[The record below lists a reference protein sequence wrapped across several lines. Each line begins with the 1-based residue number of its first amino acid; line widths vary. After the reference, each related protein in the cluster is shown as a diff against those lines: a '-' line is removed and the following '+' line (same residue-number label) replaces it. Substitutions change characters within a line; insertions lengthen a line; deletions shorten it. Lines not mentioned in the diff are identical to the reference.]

1 MRIGL
6 ISATEREIMPFI
18 MSKMTVKV
26 KEEEARLN
34 FYSGFYEGI
43 EVVAVFSGVC
53 KVNAAIAAQ
62 ILISKFQVTHLIL
75 TGVAGALNEKL
86 NIGDIV
92 IGSEIAYHDVAPGIL
107 TEYHPWMKDIYFRPD
122 DKLFELCNK
131 VADSL
136 SLNCKCY
143 TGRIITGEAF
153 VTENERGALIERFNP
168 LCVDMESAS
177 VAHVCYANR
186 VPFLIIR
193 SISDRADK
201 TGAEDFE
208 SNMAKAAL
216 NSLELVQLLLKGI
229 SKGGKN

>member
-6 ISATEREIMPFI
+6 ISATEREIMPFVI
-18 MSKMTVKV
+18 NKMTVKV
-26 KEEEARLN
+26 KEEEVRLN
-34 FYSGFYEGI
+34 FYSGFYDGI

-62 ILISKFQVTHLIL
+62 ILISKFKVTHLIL
-75 TGVAGALNEKL
+75 TGVAGALNRKL

-92 IGSEIAYHDVAPGIL
+92 IGNEISYHDVAPGIL

-122 DKLFELCNK
+122 ANLFELCNK
-131 VADSL
+131 VAESL
-136 SLNCKCY
+136 PLNCKCY
-143 TGRIITGEAF
+143 TGRIITGETF
-153 VTENERGALIERFNP
+153 VTDNERGGLIERFNP

-186 VPFLIIR
+186 IPFLIIR

-216 NSLELVQLLLKGI
+216 NSLELV
-229 SKGGKN
+229 